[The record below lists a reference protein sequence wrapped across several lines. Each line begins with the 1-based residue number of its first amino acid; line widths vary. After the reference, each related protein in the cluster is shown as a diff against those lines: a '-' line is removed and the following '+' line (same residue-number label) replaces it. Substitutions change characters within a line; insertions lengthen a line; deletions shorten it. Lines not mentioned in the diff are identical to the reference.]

1 LHGGPSYPES
11 RGARGEPP
19 PGAPERGT
27 GVGVPGAAGSPG
39 PNLAA
44 RRIQLSPSVA
54 VTPRSGQ
61 AGFTAVRTVS
71 PRSSIILQQQI
82 NPAGKTQVSAYQQ
95 SVSAD
100 GRTTTRTYLDG
111 HRSIDAPSFHSS
123 GTLNGPQFV
132 HYSNGLHAA
141 YLANGRA
148 AYAERFT
155 KIPGV
160 GASGS
165 PALVPAVQRSIY
177 ATSRFGHIVM
187 LPTPIRRTYLIESVG
202 AYPTFVY
209 SPAPFPVPL
218 FGVLFAPFA
227 VPIVVGPQCL
237 VCPGGSV
244 AFATPQA
251 SYADP
256 VALLG
261 DEQIADAAADNGMA
275 PVAAPPGGP
284 PPDGQ
289 PPDGQP
295 PPDQLAPPQEPT
307 AAPDTPDAPP
317 PELTTDA
324 QGADAMGTLRSR
336 VGELQTQVQQR
347 AAKDAASAE
356 GAGDESLATLHP
368 ASLVTTS
375 DAPAAEGDANPI
387 NIPED
392 VREEMRKQVR
402 LGIAQDANGRALTLN
417 EVIHAGYAPIFL
429 FQVSSSLDTVS
440 AVTGDRCE
448 LGSGDILGFTDQ
460 GYDES
465 HPAAQMKVVV
475 ARPGHCLVE
484 DTVDMSPSD
493 LQEMLNTFN
502 ERLESNMQ
510 KLGGCVVDKG
520 SCVPT
525 S

>member
-1 LHGGPSYPES
+1 
-11 RGARGEPP
+11 
-19 PGAPERGT
+19 
-27 GVGVPGAAGSPG
+27 
-39 PNLAA
+39 
-44 RRIQLSPSVA
+44 
-54 VTPRSGQ
+54 
-61 AGFTAVRTVS
+61 VS
-71 PRSSIILQQQI
+71 PRSSIVLQQQS

-111 HRSIDAPSFHSS
+111 HRSIDAASFHSS

-132 HYSNGLHAA
+132 HYNSGLHAA

-155 KIPGV
+155 KIHGV
-160 GASGS
+160 DASGS
-165 PALVPAVQRSIY
+165 AALVPAVQRSIY

-187 LPTPIRRTYLIESVG
+187 LPTPIRRTYLIEPVG

-209 SPAPFPVPL
+209 DPAPFPVPL

-237 VCPGGSV
+237 VCPGASV

-284 PPDGQ
+284 PPADG
-289 PPDGQP
+289 PPL
-295 PPDQLAPPQEPT
+295 PDQLAPPQEPA
-307 AAPDTPDAPP
+307 AAPDTPDVPPRPP
-317 PELTTDA
+317 PELTTDT
-324 QGADAMGTLRSR
+324 GADAPALDTLRSQA
-336 VGELQTQVQQR
+336 GELQTQVQQR

-356 GAGDESLATLHP
+356 GTGNESLATLHP
-368 ASLVTTS
+368 AALVTTS
-375 DAPAAEGDANPI
+375 DAPAAQGDANPI
-387 NIPED
+387 DIPED

-417 EVIHAGYAPIFL
+417 DVIHADYAPIFL
-429 FQVSSSLDTVS
+429 FQVSNSLDTVS

-448 LGSGDILGFTDQ
+448 LGSGDILGFTNL
-460 GYDES
+460 GYDDS
-465 HPAAQMKVVV
+465 HPMAQMKVVV
-475 ARPGHCLVE
+475 ARSGHCLVE
-484 DTVDMSPSD
+484 DTVDVSPSD

-502 ERLESNMQ
+502 ERLESNMR
-510 KLGGCVVDKG
+510 KLGGCVANKDG
-520 SCVPT
+520 CVPT